1 VASLAG
7 HAADVW
13 SVAFRQDGRV
23 LASASRDGEV
33 RLWRRVPGDEGWAPL
48 LVTHAGAGSVRALVF
63 GLGDSEGALAAA
75 GDGGRLRVWETG
87 ALEPAEE
94 GGERAGWET
103 PPETPREEAEE
114 EEETVVPD
122 EEAVG
127 VDEVMSEDVGGVGA
141 AALLPRERVLAVVEP
156 DGSCALWD
164 LRAVRRTGRLLPHA
178 GSVTCVAA
186 AERQLGRDA
195 GVPASLLAS
204 GGSDGTL
211 RLTRVLLGAS
221 TGGARF
227 ALCRPGGA
235 PAHDGAVTALAVGA
249 DNATLLSAGQDGA
262 VAVWSLARRELLSAH
277 AHDAPVTA
285 AALHAPGEP
294 GGAGRALVA
303 FAGGHPPAIAWTGHA
318 PRGLVF
324 VRDATLGAALGTPI
338 AAHEGLQVRE
348 IAFVQDG
355 RRVASCAEGDAT
367 VCVSDV
373 QTSAPVMRLAG
384 HSAPVLSLAAAPAEW
399 AGPPGKRAPT
409 EREALARGTLI
420 TAGRDRMVRLWALG
434 DGAELCAAEAPGEVA
449 SSLAVARVPVSGAE
463 ASGAEAPEAGRVEP
477 GGVAWGDGSVFAG
490 VGAAGGAR
498 VWRVR
503 GLLRTH
509 AKSFSAEKGAS
520 RGPSLASSISRGPGL
535 SRETSIVSPGRAR
548 SPLTRETS
556 LVSPDRASSPSQR
569 REAPQPSRAPSA
581 ATSPLASARGGVAA
595 AAAAAAALVQAAA
608 EPVAL
613 ETVAQMPAPGEL
625 ERRARGALS
634 RMREALGLPYEW
646 ASAGGDAAG
655 GGKEDGARDGSG
667 DDEEEGGAESPGA
680 RRAARKADAVPE
692 SAARGAAYVQAS
704 RLAARLAAVHVQDPA
719 ATLAA
724 AQAERNER
732 FRARL
737 AAEADALAALS
748 DAERRRAAR
757 LRGPPPTAPAGP
769 PLSSDESTARRRAVV
784 AQLVGQ
790 VASVAPAGHRLA
802 VRALLRHVRC
812 SYDQHIRRLA
822 VWGIAQ
828 LVGRAA
834 PRTEGQDWDAAGE
847 AGAEDED
854 EDEEEEED
862 DEGSGSDDGDGASP
876 PADGR
881 ANAVQFGVEEP
892 RRRAVRAERRVR
904 RAERA
909 MAQAEAESAELD
921 QVHPPESLPHPLE
934 PLPPAARA
942 RGIPGP
948 PRGLHGTARARS
960 ARSTAPALRAEWAG
974 VTGAHAVPRGAA
986 AGAAGGGARQ
996 AQGAGAAR

>member
-33 RLWRRVPGDEGWAPL
+33 RLWRQVPGDDGWAPL
-48 LVTHAGAGSVRALVF
+48 LVTHAGAGSVRALAF

-87 ALEPAEE
+87 ALEAAEE

-114 EEETVVPD
+114 EEEAVAPD
-122 EEAVG
+122 ETAVG

-164 LRAVRRTGRLLPHA
+164 LRGVRRTGRLLPHA
-178 GSVTCVAA
+178 GYVTCVAA
-186 AERQLGRDA
+186 AERQLGGAA
-195 GVPASLLAS
+195 GGPASLLVS

-211 RLTRVLLGAS
+211 RLTRVLLGADA
-221 TGGARF
+221 GGARF

-249 DNATLLSAGQDGA
+249 DNATLLSTGQDGA

-285 AALHAPGEP
+285 AALHAPGQP

-399 AGPPGKRAPT
+399 SGPPGKRAPT

-420 TAGRDRMVRLWALG
+420 TAGRDRTVRLWALG
-434 DGAELCAAEAPGEVA
+434 DGAELCAAETPGEVA
-449 SSLAVARVPVSGAE
+449 SSLAVARVP
-463 ASGAEAPEAGRVEP
+463 ASGAEAPEAGRAEP

-509 AKSFSAEKGAS
+509 AKSFTAEKGAS
-520 RGPSLASSISRGPGL
+520 RGPSLASSVSRGPGL
-535 SRETSIVSPGRAR
+535 SRETSIVSPDRVH

-556 LVSPDRASSPSQR
+556 LASPDRATSPAQR
-569 REAPQPSRAPSA
+569 GEAPQPSRAPSA
-581 ATSPLASARGGVAA
+581 ATSPLASARGGVAT

-613 ETVAQMPAPGEL
+613 ETVARMPAPGEL

-634 RMREALGLPYEW
+634 RMREELGLPYEW
-646 ASAGGDAAG
+646 ASAGGPASEAG
-655 GGKEDGARDGSG
+655 GGKKDGARDGSG
-667 DDEEEGGAESPGA
+667 DDEEEEGGAESPGA
-680 RRAARKADAVPE
+680 SRAARKADAVPE
-692 SAARGAAYVQAS
+692 SAARGAEYVQAS
-704 RLAARLAAVHVQDPA
+704 RLAARLAAVRVQDPA

-737 AAEADALAALS
+737 AAEAEALTALP
-748 DAERRRAAR
+748 DAERRRAVR
-757 LRGPPPTAPAGP
+757 LRGPPPSAPAGP

-790 VASVAPAGHRLA
+790 VAGVAPAGHRLA

-812 SYDQHIRRLA
+812 SYDEHIRRLA
-822 VWGIAQ
+822 VWGVAQ

-834 PRTEGQDWDAAGE
+834 PRAGGQDWDAAGE
-847 AGAEDED
+847 AGAEDE
-854 EDEEEEED
+854 EED
-862 DEGSGSDDGDGASP
+862 VEDGEDKGSSGSDDGDGASP
-876 PADGR
+876 PADGG
-881 ANAVQFGVEEP
+881 ADAVQFGVEEP
-892 RRRAVRAERRVR
+892 RGRAVRAERRVR

-921 QVHPPESLPHPLE
+921 QVRPLPPPPPSSLSLPFSREPLE
-934 PLPPAARA
+934 PFRA
-942 RGIPGP
+942 
-948 PRGLHGTARARS
+948 S
-960 ARSTAPALRAEWAG
+960 E
-974 VTGAHAVPRGAA
+974 
-986 AGAAGGGARQ
+986 
-996 AQGAGAAR
+996 